1 MDEKGAASTDAWRDS
16 VSSVAVDNTSGDS
29 GFVVMEFV
37 VFVLLVLVFVVAV
50 KLLLVV
56 VTDDESDC
64 GDCAENGIFGVCDWI
79 GVNGSWFC
87 CW

>member
-1 MDEKGAASTDAWRDS
+1 MDACRDN
-16 VSSVAVDNTSGDS
+16 VSSVAVEDISGES
-29 GFVVMEFV
+29 GFVVIEFV
-37 VFVLLVLVFVVAV
+37 VFVLFVFVFVVAV

-56 VTDDESDC
+56 VTDDVSDC

-87 CW
+87 C